1 LLFDQICK
9 LNNDNYSGNQSLL
22 WGKVKLQLYTR
33 NIEELRRK
41 FNELNVTLRQIGVD
55 EEKNFIDERIL
66 IGERLLQKDYQP
78 FLVQFAKRG
87 IPPTQRCRI
96 YKKIL
101 YSEIT

>member
-1 LLFDQICK
+1 MKEVSANAPAAQAPSKPHPLFGNDPIYDQNLLFDQICK

-22 WGKVKLQLYTR
+22 WGKVKLQLHTR

-66 IGERLLQKDYQP
+66 IGERLL
-78 FLVQFAKRG
+78 
-87 IPPTQRCRI
+87 
-96 YKKIL
+96 
-101 YSEIT
+101 

>member
-78 FLVQFAKRG
+78 FLV
-87 IPPTQRCRI
+87 
-96 YKKIL
+96 
-101 YSEIT
+101 